1 MGTSKNGRRLGH
13 QQARAGRFFAPAR
26 AARYADAVIAFDDA
40 VAAYLAH
47 QRHVRRLSPHT
58 LRASEGDL
66 ELLRAFLA
74 AQQSKALV
82 DLERLDVFTLRGF
95 LAARHKT
102 DATTSTLRRLS
113 TIRGFL
119 SFARKQGHVKL
130 SVAELLDSPKRPKQL
145 PRSVS
150 VDEAFALCAQPLAV
164 PEGAAPPAPTKT
176 EQALGLRD
184 SAVIELLYGAG
195 LRISEL
201 VGLRLAD
208 VDVGG
213 RSVRVVGKGNKERVV
228 PFHDLCAAALTRW
241 LAEGRP
247 ALTTVHSGTA
257 FFLGAR
263 GKRVIDSELR
273 RRLAK
278 HGVEA
283 GARTRIHP
291 HKLRHSFAT
300 HLLEGGADLRGIQ
313 ELLGHASLSTTQRY
327 THVDVARLQRVY
339 DAAHPRA
346 KSE

>member
-1 MGTSKNGRRLGH
+1 M
-13 QQARAGRFFAPAR
+13 
-26 AARYADAVIAFDDA
+26 IAFDDA

-164 PEGAAPPAPTKT
+164 SGASEAQPRALTPV

-208 VDVGG
+208 VDVAG

-241 LAEGRP
+241 LTEGRP
-247 ALTTVHSGTA
+247 VLTTVHSGTA

>member
-1 MGTSKNGRRLGH
+1 MDVSS
-13 QQARAGRFFAPAR
+13 
-26 AARYADAVIAFDDA
+26 YDDA
-40 VAAYLAH
+40 AAEFVAHL
-47 QRHVRRLSPHT
+47 QHVRRLSPHT
-58 LRASEGDL
+58 LRAYEGDL
-66 ELLRAFLA
+66 ALLRAFLVE
-74 AQQSKALV
+74 QKSKALV
-82 DLERLDVFTLRGF
+82 DLNRLDVFTLRSF
-95 LAARHKT
+95 LADRYKQQ

-113 TIRGFL
+113 TLRGFL
-119 SFARKQGHVKL
+119 SFCRKAGKVKV

-150 VDEAFALCAQPLAV
+150 VDEAFALCEQPQKSAKSQENSAD
-164 PEGAAPPAPTKT
+164 PMA
-176 EQALGLRD
+176 LRD
-184 SAVIELLYGAG
+184 RAVIELLYGAG

-201 VGLRLAD
+201 VGLGTGD
-208 VDVGG
+208 VDLAG
-213 RSVRVVGKGNKERVV
+213 RSVRVTGKGNKQRVV
-228 PFHDLCAAALTRW
+228 PFHDVCAAALSAW
-241 LAEGRP
+241 LTTGRP
-247 ALTTVHSGTA
+247 LVATPQSGAA

-278 HGVEA
+278 LGVEA

-327 THVDVARLQRVY
+327 THVDVARLQKVY

-346 KSE
+346 QAAPEK